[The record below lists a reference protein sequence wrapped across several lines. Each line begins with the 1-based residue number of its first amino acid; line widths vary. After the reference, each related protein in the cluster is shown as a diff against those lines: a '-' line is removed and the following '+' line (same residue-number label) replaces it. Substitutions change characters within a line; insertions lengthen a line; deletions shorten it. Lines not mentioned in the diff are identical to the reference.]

1 MTLEFC
7 DILHENEIAH
17 SISPYG
23 RREERVEE
31 KKKKP
36 TVSGKVEG
44 EIVPYNIAEQG
55 SVM

>member
-31 KKKKP
+31 KKKNQQFL
-36 TVSGKVEG
+36 GK
-44 EIVPYNIAEQG
+44 
-55 SVM
+55 